1 MTRRLLRH
9 DASEIRD
16 RRPGVQAGEHVIAA
30 RVTRQLVD
38 ARVAVVEI
46 AEDDRFGRGR
56 LVGGGHD
63 VAIADVAILG
73 SRLILRAPGGLDAGP
88 ALFHY
93 ALFRDRDIPGEE

>member
-46 AEDDRFGRGR
+46 AEDDRFGRAR
-56 LVGGGHD
+56 LLAGGHH
-63 VAIADVAILG
+63 VAIAGGAVLEARPLF
-73 SRLILRAPGGLDAGP
+73 RAPAALAPERGLFPLAPLPPPG
-88 ALFHY
+88 
-93 ALFRDRDIPGEE
+93 IPG

>member
-38 ARVAVVEI
+38 ARVAVVGI
-46 AEDDRFGRGR
+46 AEDDRFGRAR
-56 LVGGGHD
+56 LLAGGHQ
-63 VAIADVAILG
+63 VALPGGWVLG
-73 SRLILRAPGGLDAGP
+73 WRPVFGGPGGAAPGTGLFP
-88 ALFHY
+88 PPPLPP
-93 ALFRDRDIPGEE
+93 PGT